1 MRTAVDRR
9 CVAACCAFGLLLGVP
24 AAAHATSRDFIDDTL
39 VSQPFKA
46 REIGVELG
54 AESRLDADYRTQGWY
69 ASEAEFAPT
78 ARLFCEA
85 VVQGVTR
92 GAGLELGGWILGSR
106 YRLLTE
112 AQAWI
117 DVTAAVEYE
126 VETGVAKHPGY
137 ERLLVPRVLLTRHL
151 GADLDVS
158 VNLGAASRL
167 QPAPATGFAWAGG
180 IRWGENRP
188 LAAGVEI
195 TREPTENST
204 RITPQ
209 LWLRLPGEARLRL
222 GSVFELH
229 PTLYRFMARAILEAE
244 FF

>member
-1 MRTAVDRR
+1 M
-9 CVAACCAFGLLLGVP
+9 
-24 AAAHATSRDFIDDTL
+24 
-39 VSQPFKA
+39 
-46 REIGVELG
+46 
-54 AESRLDADYRTQGWY
+54 DYRLQGWY
-69 ASEAEFAPT
+69 APEVEFAPT
-78 ARLFCEA
+78 ARFFFEG

-92 GAGLELGGWILGSR
+92 GAGLELGGWVLGSR

-112 AQAWI
+112 ERTLV

-137 ERLLVPRVLLTRHL
+137 ERILVPRVAISRHL
-151 GADLDVS
+151 GERFDLT

-167 QPAPATGFAWAGG
+167 QPAPTTRFAWGCGARYNEG
-180 IRWGENRP
+180 NP
-188 LAAGVEI
+188 LAVGVEI
-195 TREPTENST
+195 AHEPIEKST

-222 GSVFELH
+222 GSVFELN
-229 PTLYRFMARAILEAE
+229 PTLYRFMARAVLEAE